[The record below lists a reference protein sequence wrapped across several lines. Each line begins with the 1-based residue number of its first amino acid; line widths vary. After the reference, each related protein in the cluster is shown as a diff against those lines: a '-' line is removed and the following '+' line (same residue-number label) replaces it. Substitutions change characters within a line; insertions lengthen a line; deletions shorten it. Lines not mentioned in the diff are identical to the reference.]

1 MEQPTVNPEVAK
13 TMNSKLVE
21 VKALI
26 IERQN
31 EIARLDALAPA
42 ARIAGGKAKYEAI
55 NPSDAIA
62 MDAAASAN
70 AGELS
75 KTGVEAKITK
85 GLIRKVEVP
94 KGEKPVSALGDIN
107 KKIKACFASM
117 EQAALAQQ
125 PNKKVSTGSKGDGSH
140 AITKAWFEKNKDK
153 CPEGMSVS
161 WNDATNKIEYNLPKG
176 GRGATVSHGAL
187 NNILKAF
194 GGRVGANPEPAPV
207 AEPKKVPEKVS
218 PKKAAKK

>member
-1 MEQPTVNPEVAK
+1 MEQPKINETVAK
-13 TMNSKLVE
+13 TMNEKLSE
-21 VKALI
+21 VRTLI
-26 IERQN
+26 VKREA

-42 ARIAGGKAKYEAI
+42 AKVAGGKAKYEAI

-75 KTGVEAKITK
+75 KTGIEAKITK

-94 KGEKPVSALGDIN
+94 KGEKAVSALGQID
-107 KKIKACFASM
+107 KDIKAAFASM
-117 EQAALAQQ
+117 QQVALAQQ
-125 PNKKVSTGSKGDGSH
+125 PNKKVSAGSKGDGSH
-140 AITKAWFEKNKDK
+140 AITKAWFEKNKEK
-153 CPEGMSVS
+153 CPEAMGVS

-194 GGRVGANPEPAPV
+194 GGRVGATPA
-207 AEPKKVPEKVS
+207 AEPKKVPEK
-218 PKKAAKK
+218 KAKK